1 MEKIVRVLKAICIIA
16 IMVVMVAV
24 MTGCEALHKSGNR
37 ITGGKDVQT
46 FTYCYVVLG
55 GQEVVRG
62 AITQW
67 RDYDNSDVVQVL
79 VNGKFYLTHYSNVVL
94 IADPEQGALSYGDVT
109 LWHGIDE

>member
-1 MEKIVRVLKAICIIA
+1 MKRYGKIGVLII
-16 IMVVMVAV
+16 ILLIITITLVSCDGEYYK
-24 MTGCEALHKSGNR
+24 TGNR

-46 FTYCYVVLG
+46 FTYAYVVLD
-55 GQEVVRG
+55 GQEIAKG

-94 IADPEQGALSYGDVT
+94 VADPDQGALSYGDVS
-109 LWHGIDE
+109 WHGVDE

>member
-1 MEKIVRVLKAICIIA
+1 MKKKTKIILLISMLTACVLVFA
-16 IMVVMVAV
+16 
-24 MTGCEALHKSGNR
+24 GCEAAHRTGNR

-55 GQEVVRG
+55 GQEVVKG

-94 IADPEQGALSYGDVT
+94 IADPDQGALAYSDVSYGWDP
-109 LWHGIDE
+109 INE

>member
-1 MEKIVRVLKAICIIA
+1 MRKYWKIMLAIALLIA
-16 IMVVMVAV
+16 CVFVFA
-24 MTGCEALHKSGNR
+24 GCETHKTGNR

-55 GQEVVRG
+55 GKEIVRG

-79 VNGKFYLTHYSNVVL
+79 VNGKFYLTHYSNVVMV
-94 IADPEQGALSYGDVT
+94 ADPDQGALSYGDVT
-109 LWHGIDE
+109 WHGIDE

>member
-1 MEKIVRVLKAICIIA
+1 MRKHWKVLLATVLLIVCVFVFA
-16 IMVVMVAV
+16 
-24 MTGCEALHKSGNR
+24 GCERKTGNR

-55 GQEVVRG
+55 GQEITRG

-79 VNGKFYLTHYSNVVL
+79 VNGKFYLTHYSNVVM
-94 IADPEQGALSYGDVT
+94 IADPDQGALSYGDVT
-109 LWHGIDE
+109 WHGIDE